1 MTTLELLEREDESS
15 PFKFKSLGII
25 KTDYEPDEVKTES
38 NIYKPSN
45 DFPIDTTYEL
55 TDGKFPLTDY
65 KDLFEKSN
73 KYHTLNNDIKIKIIG
88 FDNSCQEGQINKF
101 GKCHIT
107 VEKATEEATGPAT
120 EEATTGGRKSKRRK
134 SKRRKTNR
142 RKSNRRR

>member
-1 MTTLELLEREDESS
+1 MTTLELLKREDETS
-15 PFKFKSLGII
+15 PFKFKSLGIRD
-25 KTDYEPDEVKTES
+25 KHTGE
-38 NIYKPSN
+38 YKSSD
-45 DFPIDTTYEL
+45 DFPIGTTYEL

-73 KYHTLNNDIKIKIIG
+73 MYHTLNNAIKIKIIG

-101 GKCHIT
+101 GNCHIT
-107 VEKATEEATGPAT
+107 VEKATEEATA
-120 EEATTGGRKSKRRK
+120 GGRKSKRRK